1 MYYRKAGSAFLI
13 GIGIQA
19 EQREVVYSEQLI
31 GGDDR
36 VYNGPSILKNVRTA
50 NALRIGATAFRAGL
64 NRGACR

>member
-19 EQREVVYSEQLI
+19 EQREVVYSEQLEV
-31 GGDDR
+31 GMTGFT
-36 VYNGPSILKNVRTA
+36 NGPSILKNVRTA